1 MVWFVLTFIAGMGTT
16 LAIQIISKKV
26 QDKFFK

>member
-1 MVWFVLTFIAGMGTT
+1 MLMYVVVFIAGMATT
-16 LAIQIISKKV
+16 LGIQIISKKV